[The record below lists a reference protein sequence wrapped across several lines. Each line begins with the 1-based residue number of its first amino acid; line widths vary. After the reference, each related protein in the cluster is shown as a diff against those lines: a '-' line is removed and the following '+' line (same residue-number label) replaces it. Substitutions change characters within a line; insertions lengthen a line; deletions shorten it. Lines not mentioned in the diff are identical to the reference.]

1 MMRVPAHPGQ
11 TPRPLQFLTL
21 DDELAACL
29 RLLTGAER
37 VERALHP
44 APAPVGYYRLSEG
57 HLGGPVFAKI
67 VPTAQASRQWAASQ
81 LSDAAA
87 KAGLPALRSLGE
99 PLVLDEAHAILQWP
113 WLDGRFIESSQDDL
127 LSLGAAMRDLHRFLR
142 ELATPVWRARG
153 QCAWA
158 ATWRN
163 MQRLAASG
171 ALDQDLASALDDL
184 LQHPHRTKAVLWA
197 DAQPI
202 HDDLHR
208 GNVLFGRDGCVLA
221 FLDFEEAL
229 DSFASP
235 WVDLSWIVERFCA
248 PPPGAG
254 SATQP
259 ISAFLHA
266 YGRPAHD
273 AAAMHCLT
281 MATRWRNFRALA
293 VLQGLDERPDHWQQ
307 EWHKFCRFVRATL

>member
-11 TPRPLQFLTL
+11 TLRPLQFLTL
-21 DDELAACL
+21 DDELAARL

-44 APAPVGYYRLSEG
+44 VPAPVGYYRLSKG
-57 HLGGPVFAKI
+57 HLGDRVFAKI
-67 VPTAQASRQWAASQ
+67 VPTAQTSRQWAASQ

-87 KAGLPALRSLGE
+87 KTGLPALRSLAE

-113 WLDGRFIESSQDDL
+113 WVDGRFTEGSQEDL
-127 LSLGAAMRDLHRFLR
+127 ISLGAAMRDLHRFLR
-142 ELATPVWRARG
+142 ELATPVWQARG
-153 QCAWA
+153 RCAWK
-158 ATWRN
+158 ATWQS

-171 ALDQDLASALDDL
+171 TLDQDLASALDDL
-184 LQHPHRTKAVLWA
+184 LQHPHRTEAVLWA

-208 GNVLFGRDGCVLA
+208 GNVLFGSDGRVLA

-235 WVDLSWIVERFCA
+235 WVDLSWIVERFCT
-248 PPPGAG
+248 PPPGTAPVPQ
-254 SATQP
+254 SM
-259 ISAFLHA
+259 SAFLRA
-266 YGRPAHD
+266 YGRPAYD
-273 AAAMHCLT
+273 AGAAHCLGV
-281 MATRWRNFRALA
+281 ATRWRNFRALA

-307 EWHKFCRFVRATL
+307 EWQKFCRFVRAAL